1 MKGVRLGNAVII
13 YLDRGFATVIWILAI
28 LKAGG
33 CYVVLDKTYPLNR
46 KRSVLKAAETKF
58 FVTDE
63 MKQVG
68 NLLDDCLGH
77 VTIIETS
84 IANWESQAL
93 PMTSLGENSTSSD
106 DLAYSKSAL
115 RL

>member
-1 MKGVRLGNAVII
+1 MKGVQPGNAVVI

-46 KRSVLKAAETKF
+46 KRSVLKAAEAMF
-58 FVTDE
+58 IVTDE
-63 MKQVG
+63 IEREDD
-68 NLLDDCLGH
+68 LLDDCLGH
-77 VTIIETS
+77 VTIFETS
-84 IANWESQAL
+84 AASWESQAL
-93 PMTSLGENSTSSD
+93 PETSLGENSTSGD

-115 RL
+115 RW